1 MRTMFRRAV
10 LGALSVLA
18 LAAVVSGTDFY
29 VSPAGTSDAAGSI
42 GDPWNLQHALTQPS
56 GVNPGDTIWLR
67 GGLYAGT
74 FVSYLNGTAASP
86 VVVRQYPGERAT
98 LDGGNSAG
106 TAVLAVRGSYT
117 WFWGFEVMSSDPA
130 RQSNQS
136 GSNPSDIH
144 RGDGIQIWQTGD
156 HPGFKFI
163 NLAIHDA
170 RQGVSFWKEAV
181 DAEVNGCLIYYNGW
195 NGTDR
200 GHGHGIYTQNQSGTK
215 HIVDNVIFENFDHGI
230 QAYGSSSAYLNNYD
244 IEGNTFSSDGIIA
257 TPDGGRNLLIGGDST
272 AQNLTIANNILYY
285 KTTLSPDS
293 AFQLGYG
300 AGCSNTAV
308 SDNYV
313 SNNTL
318 FDGGCLP
325 VYDDREHFLRHDR
338 GLRPVAVPEQHLR
351 RHPALRRQ
359 GLRAAQRVRGGPRE
373 HHRLQLAPP
382 GDGRRR
388 PERRRVH
395 GRRLRDPQR
404 AGLLRDPGCCPG
416 SSTGA
421 WSRFR

>member
-1 MRTMFRRAV
+1 MRTMFRRVV

-29 VSPAGTSDAAGSI
+29 VSPAGTSDAAGSF

-67 GGLYAGT
+67 GGLYAVT
-74 FVSYLNGTAASP
+74 FVSYLNGTAASL

-181 DAEVNGCLIYYNGW
+181 DAEINGCLIYYNGE
-195 NGTDR
+195 
-200 GHGHGIYTQNQSGTK
+200 GHEIYTQNQTGTK

-272 AQNLTIANNILYY
+272 AQNLTIANNLLYY
-285 KTTLSPDS
+285 KFTGRS
-293 AFQLGYG
+293 
-300 AGCSNTAV
+300 
-308 SDNYV
+308 
-313 SNNTL
+313 
-318 FDGGCLP
+318 
-325 VYDDREHFLRHDR
+325 
-338 GLRPVAVPEQHLR
+338 
-351 RHPALRRQ
+351 
-359 GLRAAQRVRGGPRE
+359 
-373 HHRLQLAPP
+373 LAKHVVDKKE
-382 GDGRRR
+382 GVTFITDEEVETQVGNMK
-388 PERRRVH
+388 
-395 GRRLRDPQR
+395 
-404 AGLLRDPGCCPG
+404 LLLL
-416 SSTGA
+416 
-421 WSRFR
+421 